1 MIRAQRFAVR
11 RTWLLASVLSLFAV
25 TGLGVTN
32 AGAATSSVPGT
43 ATAPPAHATSSAPS
57 TATASPVRAASAIS
71 GTAAAS
77 PARATTAIPG
87 TAATTP
93 AHATTTVQ
101 ALDVAGTAWVPDP
114 RTGQLHVLADPTV
127 TAPDLARIQRATG
140 RSASV
145 ERLGGPLR
153 TLLSGGDGIYTSAW
167 RCSVGVNV
175 QAGTAYYFIT
185 AGHCTDGTS
194 TWYTDAAGSTVAGTT
209 VSTRFPVDDFGI
221 VRYTNT
227 SVPHPGTI
235 GTVDITGAATAY
247 VGESVC
253 HRGGVSG
260 VHCGRVTGLNATV
273 NYGSGDVVS
282 GLIQTNICAEPGDSG
297 GPLYAGDKVLGI
309 ISGGSG
315 NCTSG
320 GTTYYQPIQEAL
332 NAYGVSVY

>member
-25 TGLGVTN
+25 TGLGVTD
-32 AGAATSSVPGT
+32 AGAATTAVPL
-43 ATAPPAHATSSAPS
+43 
-57 TATASPVRAASAIS
+57 
-71 GTAAAS
+71 
-77 PARATTAIPG
+77 ARATTA
-87 TAATTP
+87 
-93 AHATTTVQ
+93 VE
-101 ALDVAGTAWVPDP
+101 ALGVAGTAWVADS
-114 RTGQLHVLADPTV
+114 RTGRLRVLADSTV

-145 ERLGGPLR
+145 ERLGGRLR
-153 TLLSGGDGIYTSAW
+153 TLLSGGDGIYTAAW

-175 QAGTAYYFIT
+175 QAGSAYYFVT

-194 TWYTDAAGSTVAGTT
+194 TWYTDAAGSTVAGAT

-227 SVPHPGTI
+227 AVPHPGTI
-235 GTVDITGAATAY
+235 GAVDITGAATAY

-253 HRGGVSG
+253 HRGAVSG

-273 NYGSGDVVS
+273 NYGGGDVVS

-315 NCTSG
+315 NCASG